1 MILRGPQIVKEKT
14 YVVIVICKL
23 VTSPPIT
30 ERFKSNIL
38 FYISISSS
46 MHSVFSPLLLKKPI
60 MIHSLLDINMAE
72 IKPVLTNLPIDSN
85 LKQLKKSHRL
95 HKMTSYSSFHALLL
109 TLYDYFKRNLLNED
123 NNINNTMIS
132 LIIHAGCERSDHPH
146 YRVMNLFSCEACL
159 PST

>member
-1 MILRGPQIVKEKT
+1 
-14 YVVIVICKL
+14 
-23 VTSPPIT
+23 
-30 ERFKSNIL
+30 
-38 FYISISSS
+38 
-46 MHSVFSPLLLKKPI
+46 

-159 PST
+159 PSTWITKVCYWIKSGIFHILDIDWCFKGGGGTIKTNVIAKYFGGEFKLLLYEK